1 MSESDETAENSLE
14 DMVNDPREALLKS
27 RKTKRASE
35 PSLAGIPKG
44 LKGLTQ
50 RQEIMAEAIAAG
62 RAGIDAYRIAFEC
75 PNSTDR
81 TVQRKV
87 TYLLARPDMRE
98 AIAKAKARMQSEY
111 ERASLRTARDITLAL
126 WREAE
131 SRENTGAMRIRA
143 LELLGKEQGMFD
155 RNGGDARDKP
165 HHSVAEIEEQ
175 IRSMLDRHLG
185 GNAILISGK

>member
-1 MSESDETAENSLE
+1 MDDETAENSLD
-14 DMVNDPREALLKS
+14 DMVNEPRDNLLKS
-27 RKTKRASE
+27 RKQKRRQE
-35 PSLAGIPKG
+35 PSLAGVPKG

-87 TYLLARPDMRE
+87 TYLLARPQMRE
-98 AIAKAKARMQSEY
+98 AIARAKERMRAEY

-155 RNGGDARDKP
+155 RNAGGERDKTQL
-165 HHSVAEIEEQ
+165 SVAEIEEQ
-175 IRSMLDRHLG
+175 IRTMLDRHLG
-185 GNAILISGK
+185 GNAILISEK